1 MIMPS
6 LYNLYFI
13 RMIAVRK
20 ENMLGGKIL
29 IADIESGKDERVLI
43 STGPQSKSENVHF
56 EF

>member
-29 IADIESGKDERVLI
+29 IAYSESGKDERVLI